1 MNKVGRY
8 TSYQALGSPSDSGDA
23 PIVHPHPSLERVVE
37 TERED
42 LILARVDLLRRERD
56 AEGGLRSVRLDLLRV
71 ILVGRDHIGQV
82 ELDLLRQVK
91 PYA

>member
-1 MNKVGRY
+1 MKKVGRY
-8 TSYQALGSPSDSGDA
+8 TSYQALGSPSESGGA
-23 PIVHPHPSLERVVE
+23 LLVCPYSILERVVE
-37 TERED
+37 ADRED

-56 AEGGLRSVRLDLLRV
+56 AKGGLRSVRLDLLRV

>member
-8 TSYQALGSPSDSGDA
+8 TSYRALGSPSESGGA
-23 PIVHPHPSLERVVE
+23 PVVRPYSSLERVVE
-37 TERED
+37 TDRED
-42 LILARVDLLRRERD
+42 LILARIDLLRRERD
-56 AEGGLRSVRLDLLRV
+56 AKGRLRSVRLDLLRV